1 MFRGVWNKQRDVL
14 GGGEIK
20 LQKRRGGHFRRLRY
34 NIFRLVG
41 IFKQNYQSNKAAWH

>member
-1 MFRGVWNKQRDVL
+1 MFGGVWNKQRDVL

-41 IFKQNYQSNKAAWH
+41 IFKQNYQSNKAA